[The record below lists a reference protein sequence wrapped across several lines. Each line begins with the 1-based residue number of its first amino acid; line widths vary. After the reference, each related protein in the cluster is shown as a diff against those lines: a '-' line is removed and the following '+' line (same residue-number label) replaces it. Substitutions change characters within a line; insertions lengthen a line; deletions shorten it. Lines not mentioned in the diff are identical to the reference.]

1 YNAVNILRNSRT
13 TNDYRQVMDRVKTS
27 VETIYSYVK
36 NTSNKKNLAKE
47 IFIDVG
53 VITDIDPTGA
63 EIPAEDV
70 IEKFGN
76 ILECIYQISSKPAH
90 TTPKPSQPQLILLDI
105 IYSPCSI
112 CSFSKQL

>member
-1 YNAVNILRNSRT
+1 LK
-13 TNDYRQVMDRVKTS
+13 Q
-27 VETIYSYVK
+27 YSYVK

-70 IEKFGN
+70 IEKFARMYISN
-76 ILECIYQISSKPAH
+76 I
-90 TTPKPSQPQLILLDI
+90 
-105 IYSPCSI
+105 
-112 CSFSKQL
+112 

>member
-1 YNAVNILRNSRT
+1 
-13 TNDYRQVMDRVKTS
+13 MDRVKTS

-90 TTPKPSQPQLILLDI
+90 TTPKPSQPQLVLLDI

>member
-1 YNAVNILRNSRT
+1 
-13 TNDYRQVMDRVKTS
+13 MDRVKTS

-36 NTSNKKNLAKE
+36 NTSNKKNLAK
-47 IFIDVG
+47 DVG
-53 VITDIDPTGA
+53 VITDIDPTDA

-70 IEKFGN
+70 IEEFGN